1 MAMQSTSTS
10 SKLKVCCNCGDVV
23 SGRKRMRD
31 WENRYW
37 CERCG
42 EADNKRKR
50 DLINAKGTAC
60 ADCRKK
66 FPENRLQRFGNMLYC
81 RNCYKKLAH
90 MSGGGGLSA
99 VVSNFQSMEPAK
111 LAMIAGGAVAGLILL
126 IVILVKV
133 F

>member
-1 MAMQSTSTS
+1 MAMQSTSAS
-10 SKLKVCCNCGDVV
+10 SRIKVCCNCGEVV
-23 SGRKRMRD
+23 SGRTRLRD

-37 CERCG
+37 CEKCG

-60 ADCRKK
+60 ADCRRK
-66 FPENRLQRFGNMLYC
+66 FPENRLQRFGNLLYC

-90 MSGGGGLSA
+90 MSGNSGVGA
-99 VVSNFQSMEPAK
+99 IVSNLREMEPAK
-111 LAMIAGGAVAGLILL
+111 LALMAGGVVAALVLL
-126 IVILVKV
+126 VVILVKV